1 MKLKEFIYFMLDTVE
16 EKVGHEKLKQILQ
29 DYCNDVPL
37 TNEEMSDPDSED
49 DEDIKAIEVLMGDPE
64 SDLVK

>member
-1 MKLKEFIYFMLDTVE
+1 MLDTVE